1 MVQLVDSD
9 DSCSDDSDFLP
20 GDDSSSEDDEEA
32 LNIKKKFMEFKRKC
46 KKGQIAHLDDI
57 ECAGRLPISLGD
69 QLAIDDGNETPYA
82 NSSDAEE
89 ESFDDSD
96 GDIVRHNDEFPR
108 YKAEGSGSVICL
120 GMKFSDKKDFKNA
133 VRQYA
138 LAARKVINF
147 AKDEGYIVR
156 AKFDWPTCPWVCLLS
171 TNARVEGRQIR
182 SLTDD
187 QDRRDNKLVIA
198 MRIANTYDNM
208 IRANPQRNLLHM
220 KSTIQEDI
228 FAYISMSKIKRPK
241 AIVIDIMYNSSKG
254 EYSRVFDYQLE
265 LLKSNPGSTMI
276 VKFDLEEA
284 EPVFQRFMF
293 SWMH

>member
-1 MVQLVDSD
+1 MK
-9 DSCSDDSDFLP
+9 LP
-20 GDDSSSEDDEEA
+20 G
-32 LNIKKKFMEFKRKC
+32 
-46 KKGQIAHLDDI
+46 
-57 ECAGRLPISLGD
+57 
-69 QLAIDDGNETPYA
+69 
-82 NSSDAEE
+82 
-89 ESFDDSD
+89 
-96 GDIVRHNDEFPR
+96 
-108 YKAEGSGSVICL
+108 
-120 GMKFSDKKDFKNA
+120 KKDLKNV
-133 VRQYA
+133 VREYA

-265 LLKSNPGSTMI
+265 LVKSNPGSTMI